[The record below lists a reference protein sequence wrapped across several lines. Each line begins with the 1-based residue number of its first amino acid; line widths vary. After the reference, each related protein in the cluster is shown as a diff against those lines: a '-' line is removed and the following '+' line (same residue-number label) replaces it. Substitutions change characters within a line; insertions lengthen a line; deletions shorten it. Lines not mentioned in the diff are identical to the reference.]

1 MQIIVPM
8 GSHYNEINETAHKKT
23 LYLTVRVSQYQP
35 AEGKQSIQHGFG
47 LNTELC
53 SIPFFH

>member
-35 AEGKQSIQHGFG
+35 AEGKQSIQH
-47 LNTELC
+47 
-53 SIPFFH
+53 